1 MEKIKFTRSDVNR
14 IYKRVYRAGYCELY
28 PLYRES
34 EAIGYNCGVYGW
46 NFDIY
51 TFGGGIAITSG
62 YRSMCGGNL
71 PERCKKILRNAEKY
85 YSQRKYKNSAALDK
99 YISIKRREFEKA
111 LQEG

>member
-1 MEKIKFTRSDVNR
+1 MSKVKFTRSEVNR
-14 IYKRVYRAGYCELY
+14 CFNRVYRAGYCELY
-28 PLYRES
+28 PLYRDS

-51 TFGGGIAITSG
+51 TFPGRVAITSG
-62 YRSMCGGNL
+62 YRSMCGADL

-85 YSQRKYKNSAALDK
+85 YRERKFKDYSTLDK
-99 YISIKRREFEKA
+99 YIAQKRRDFEKA